1 MSKEWVLKMNE
12 LAREKKPFLFILD
25 FDLKTPIVEELDN
38 IPSNR
43 IQYYLNGISNQD
55 QNINIHPDKSIDIR
69 SQTIDYESFQNKFAK
84 VQAEIR
90 AGNTYLLNLT
100 FRHPVRINKSLKD
113 IFYLSRAKYKLW
125 LNDKFVLFSPES
137 FVKIKDG
144 EIFTYPMK
152 GTAEKKD
159 ENSASQLLKD
169 DKEAAEHATIT
180 DLLRNDL
187 GRVANNIRVKR
198 YRFIDEIITEK
209 KTILQVSSEISGK
222 LSSYF
227 LERPG
232 DLFQEILPAGSVTG
246 APKKKTVDIIKNVE
260 NYERGF
266 YTGVFGIFS
275 GKDIDSA
282 VMIRFIEKKNGKYY
296 YKSGGGITFMSDPE
310 KEYREIKQ
318 KIYVPVH

>member
-1 MSKEWVLKMNE
+1 MNE

-266 YTGVFGIFS
+266 YTGVFGIFN

>member
-232 DLFQEILPAGSVTG
+232 DLFQEILPAGSVTR

>member
-1 MSKEWVLKMNE
+1 M
-12 LAREKKPFLFILD
+12 
-25 FDLKTPIVEELDN
+25 
-38 IPSNR
+38 
-43 IQYYLNGISNQD
+43 
-55 QNINIHPDKSIDIR
+55 
-69 SQTIDYESFQNKFAK
+69 FQNKFAK

-266 YTGVFGIFS
+266 YTGVFGIFN

-282 VMIRFIEKKNGKYY
+282 VMIRFIEKKKGKYY

>member
-266 YTGVFGIFS
+266 YTGVFGIFN

-282 VMIRFIEKKNGKYY
+282 VMIRFIEKKKGKYY